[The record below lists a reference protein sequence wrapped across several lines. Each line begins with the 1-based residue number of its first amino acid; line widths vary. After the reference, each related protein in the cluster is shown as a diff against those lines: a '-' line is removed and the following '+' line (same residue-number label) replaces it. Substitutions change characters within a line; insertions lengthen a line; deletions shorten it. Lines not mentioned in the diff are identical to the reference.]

1 MGRGYRVELSGGAE
15 YGYRVSLAPGVAN
28 YIMIASVVKNV
39 VFQNVPQATAEG
51 EEKFTRNDGLN
62 LFCF

>member
-1 MGRGYRVELSGGAE
+1 
-15 YGYRVSLAPGVAN
+15 
-28 YIMIASVVKNV
+28 MIASVVKIV